1 MQVRHLFRAM
11 GKSGMD
17 SWKPGD
23 RPLVLEP
30 IGVVHTPLAAKVDA
44 PRQPRAA
51 AGMRG
56 RIELFP
62 GRDFEHAL
70 EDLDGWEYIWV
81 IFWFHLNDSW
91 RPKVLPPRSTT
102 GRKGVFS
109 TRAPHRPNPLGL
121 SAVRLD
127 RIEGLS
133 LHVSDVDMVDG
144 TPVLDIKPYVPYT
157 DAHPGA
163 RSGWL
168 DDAGHAA
175 VGHAS
180 ADPLPAWQ
188 VEFESLAARQVKW
201 IETHTGLPLHE
212 RINASLSLGPKPN
225 PYRRIRPEG
234 EFFRLA
240 VKEWRVLFLVDGRR
254 IRVLRVSSGYR
265 PTQLAGEEAS
275 TDAAIPTHRRFVE
288 LWPG

>member
-1 MQVRHLFRAM
+1 
-11 GKSGMD
+11 
-17 SWKPGD
+17 
-23 RPLVLEP
+23 
-30 IGVVHTPLAAKVDA
+30 
-44 PRQPRAA
+44 
-51 AGMRG
+51 
-56 RIELFP
+56 
-62 GRDFEHAL
+62 
-70 EDLDGWEYIWV
+70 
-81 IFWFHLNDSW
+81 
-91 RPKVLPPRSTT
+91 
-102 GRKGVFS
+102 
-109 TRAPHRPNPLGL
+109 
-121 SAVRLD
+121 
-127 RIEGLS
+127 
-133 LHVSDVDMVDG
+133 MVDG

-175 VGHAS
+175 VGHAP

-201 IETHTGLPLHE
+201 IEAHTGLPLHE

-275 TDAAIPTHRRFVE
+275 TDSAIPTHRRFIE